1 MIYTGEFTAIGRIDV
16 KTTYTIKIVTEQGTE
31 EKTITLGD
39 TPFIVEYEGD
49 DENIY
54 KPVRY
59 SSATIKIISPD
70 YNFDIYSGKAQGTGI
85 YVTDSSDIVVWNGY
99 ATPNLYDMG
108 YKRVGCIG
116 CPQKGKKGML
126 EDFKRFPKY
135 KENYIKAFERML
147 KVRKEK
153 GLETTWKTGEE
164 VFNWWINQ

>member
-1 MIYTGEFTAIGRIDV
+1 MIYTGEFTAIGRIDFNQ
-16 KTTYTIKIVTEQGTE
+16 TYTIKIVTEQGTE

-70 YNFDIYSGKAQGTGI
+70 YNFDIYSGKAQGTGVYFS
-85 YVTDSSDIVVWNGY
+85 YVSSLGKTVIWNGY

-108 YKRVGCIG
+108 YMGYCQRRI
-116 CPQKGKKGML
+116 
-126 EDFKRFPKY
+126 
-135 KENYIKAFERML
+135 
-147 KVRKEK
+147 
-153 GLETTWKTGEE
+153 
-164 VFNWWINQ
+164 